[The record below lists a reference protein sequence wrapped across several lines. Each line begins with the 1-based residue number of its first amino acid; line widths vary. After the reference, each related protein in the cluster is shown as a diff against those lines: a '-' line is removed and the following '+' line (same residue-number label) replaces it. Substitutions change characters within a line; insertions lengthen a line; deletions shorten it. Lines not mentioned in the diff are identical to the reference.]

1 MLQRPHVKLTQGAI
15 SLFEPFK
22 PVWQDKAL
30 SMAVGRGMQTPA
42 EYRAQAGQCVRQA
55 EHAKTSKRRLVLLQM
70 AQTLV
75 RMANEAEALNKAD
88 LDEAS

>member
-1 MLQRPHVKLTQGAI
+1 
-15 SLFEPFK
+15 
-22 PVWQDKAL
+22 
-30 SMAVGRGMQTPA
+30 MQTPA

-75 RMANEAEALNKAD
+75 RMADEAEALNRAETD
-88 LDEAS
+88 LDPIGHFNPGAPGLARSGAQRQLDRPSE